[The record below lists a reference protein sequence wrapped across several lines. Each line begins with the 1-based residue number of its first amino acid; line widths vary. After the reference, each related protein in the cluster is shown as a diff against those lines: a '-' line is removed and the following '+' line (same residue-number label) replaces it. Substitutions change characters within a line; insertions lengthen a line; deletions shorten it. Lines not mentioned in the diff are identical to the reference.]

1 MIQPTIVI
9 IHRLQNRVRFK
20 LSLPLR
26 DEQETRKFLTEYE
39 GINDF
44 EYNAITRSIV
54 VKFNGL
60 KVELNEIIMR
70 LSISYSKQYD
80 TIPINVFIG
89 KKVRIFPHLRMETQ
103 DGGSVII
110 HDDVVISQ
118 NVHITSAGHLEI
130 GKSALILANVFITN
144 IDHDYTEI
152 GKHVVNQKIT
162 VKNTKIGDHCFIGM
176 GAAIMAGTTLGKQCV
191 VGANSVVRGSFPDY
205 CVIVGAP
212 AKIVKQYNPQT
223 QVWEKT
229 EA

>member
-1 MIQPTIVI
+1 MID
-9 IHRLQNRVRFK
+9 K
-20 LSLPLR
+20 LFWGLR
-26 DEQETRKFLTEYE
+26 AILYAPFFGKMGMPSYMGKPIFVK
-39 GINDF
+39 GI
-44 EYNAITRSIV
+44 S
-54 VKFNGL
+54 
-60 KVELNEIIMR
+60 
-70 LSISYSKQYD
+70 
-80 TIPINVFIG
+80 NVFIG

-103 DGGSVII
+103 DGGSIVI

-118 NVHITSAGHLEI
+118 NVHLTSAGQLEI

-162 VKNTKIGDHCFIGM
+162 VKNTFIGDHCFIGM

-191 VGANSVVRGSFPDY
+191 VGANSVVRGTFPDY
-205 CVIVGAP
+205 SVIVGAP
-212 AKIVKQYNPQT
+212 AKIVKKYNPQT